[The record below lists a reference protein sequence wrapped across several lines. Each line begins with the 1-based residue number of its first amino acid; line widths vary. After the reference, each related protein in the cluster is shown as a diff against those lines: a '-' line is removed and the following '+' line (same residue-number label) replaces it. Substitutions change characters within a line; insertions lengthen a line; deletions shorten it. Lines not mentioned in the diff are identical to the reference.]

1 MRPSWQ
7 YTNQC
12 VSQGGCL
19 SLSQSFFFFRT
30 SGQSSDYQVS
40 DIQFP
45 PAPVDYSQ
53 SSSETFSRLLVQG
66 YVARERLKCWEW
78 HITAL
83 KDSNVTSLHTNFETK
98 LRRSCL
104 IEMIFEHPT
113 ELILETTLLKIFRN
127 FSKPVHRSGYLP
139 VKLSMTDSV
148 RGKNKILFEKIL
160 DLLFLPFELSE
171 MVVGIWIITLYWINF
186 LSDNSDTQGGLLQV
200 KKQLG
205 SFQARL
211 FLVWKFQL
219 PSSI

>member
-1 MRPSWQ
+1 MP
-7 YTNQC
+7 
-12 VSQGGCL
+12 
-19 SLSQSFFFFRT
+19 
-30 SGQSSDYQVS
+30 
-40 DIQFP
+40 
-45 PAPVDYSQ
+45 
-53 SSSETFSRLLVQG
+53 
-66 YVARERLKCWEW
+66 RERLKCWEL

-83 KDSNVTSLHTNFETK
+83 KDCNVRSLHTNFETK

-113 ELILETTLLKIFRN
+113 ESILETTLLKIFRN
-127 FSKPVHRSGYLP
+127 FSKPVHRSSYLP
-139 VKLSMTDSV
+139 SNYLWQILLE
-148 RGKNKILFEKIL
+148 NKILFEKIL

-200 KKQLG
+200 KKQPG

-219 PSSI
+219 PSL